1 MPPNAT
7 SKYDIKMAP
16 EVEPTSAKA
25 KDKEKAKA
33 VGVEVISNIEI

>member
-25 KDKEKAKA
+25 KERSK
-33 VGVEVISNIEI
+33 GVRVNGL